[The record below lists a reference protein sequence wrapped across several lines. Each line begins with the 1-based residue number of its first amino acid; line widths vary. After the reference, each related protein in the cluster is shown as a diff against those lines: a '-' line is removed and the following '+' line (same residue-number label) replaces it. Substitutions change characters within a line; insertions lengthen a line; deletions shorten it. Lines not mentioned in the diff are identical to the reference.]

1 MEEREKKAGEKYLR
15 ARFFSVWIQ
24 RSRHFA
30 GCWIWHSFQKMSAPF
45 QVTEQF
51 LGALRMAES
60 AAGGTQTHPGGVC
73 ALSLTPPQREGGIPA
88 FIYLI
93 SSQHSLGEEL
103 VHILRASRMN
113 LFTFWRWKAAK
124 CCDISQEGWCKK
136 QSLYEEQGGN
146 TYMET

>member
-1 MEEREKKAGEKYLR
+1 MEEREKKAGGKYLR
-15 ARFFSVWIQ
+15 TRFFSAWLNSEKQ
-24 RSRHFA
+24 A
-30 GCWIWHSFQKMSAPF
+30 LCWTLNLRLFPENVSSFPSDRAVSWGSKDGRKCCWRNPKPS
-45 QVTEQF
+45 
-51 LGALRMAES
+51 
-60 AAGGTQTHPGGVC
+60 
-73 ALSLTPPQREGGIPA
+73 LSTLKPPQREGGIPA

-93 SSQHSLGEEL
+93 SSQHTLGEEL
-103 VHILRASRMN
+103 VPILRASRMN